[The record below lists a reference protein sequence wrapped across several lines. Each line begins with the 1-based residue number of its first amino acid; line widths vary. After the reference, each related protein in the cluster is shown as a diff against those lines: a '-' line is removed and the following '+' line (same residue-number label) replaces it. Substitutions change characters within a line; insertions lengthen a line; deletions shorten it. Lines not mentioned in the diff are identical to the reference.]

1 MPVTHKQ
8 FKVNVLIIK
17 NQVNWLVVHTK
28 WLVSIMGTFTLS
40 ETQYYEWTKHSGQ
53 RDPIL
58 PPPLYI

>member
-8 FKVNVLIIK
+8 FKVSVLIIK

-40 ETQYYEWTKHSGQ
+40 ETQYYEWTK
-53 RDPIL
+53 P
-58 PPPLYI
+58 